1 MSNMNIAQ
9 VNEAVDDDGEEF
21 EYESSIPTQCSQGDY
36 HISSSTQLEQLYE
49 CDDIVGSVIIN
60 NYQGPTIDTGDIKT
74 ISGDF
79 IVSNASN
86 LVRIN
91 IPKLAVIGGRFSLSE
106 LTSLT
111 SVHAPTLTEVGSI
124 NWNVL
129 PILSTVSFD
138 NGVKKIKSITISDT
152 SLIGFSGFDIDYL
165 DTLNINN
172 NRFLESINANLK
184 GVKEKLT
191 ISANAKNI
199 LVSLPNLEWANNI
212 TIRDVSSI
220 NLSNIERVNA
230 SFELIDNNF
239 QAVKFPKLSNV
250 GGTLSL
256 IENYNLKE
264 VEFPNI
270 NEIGGGLMVVN
281 NTQLSKINF
290 FPKLMSIGGAIEFYG
305 DFKDTTFNKLRLV
318 KGSAIIHSKSDAL
331 DCGKWTRGSEENS
344 GSIVRGGK
352 ISCIAGSK
360 QQVVKFDQEGE
371 IIDEDISI
379 IDDENKKDRTNFQN
393 SASNIKFMNLGY
405 KEFLLL
411 SILMIVVLN

>member
-1 MSNMNIAQ
+1 M
-9 VNEAVDDDGEEF
+9 
-21 EYESSIPTQCSQGDY
+21 
-36 HISSSTQLEQLYE
+36 EQLYE
-49 CDDIVGSVIIN
+49 CDDIVGSVIIS
-60 NYQGPTIDTGDIKT
+60 NYQSPTIDTGEIKT

-79 IVSNASN
+79 VVANASN

-91 IPKLAVIGGRFSLSE
+91 VPKLAVIGGKFSLNE

-111 SVHAPTLTEVGSI
+111 SVHAPVLNNVGSI

-138 NGVKKIKSITISDT
+138 NGVQKIKSITISDT
-152 SLIGFSGFDIDYL
+152 SLIGFSGFDIEYL

-184 GVKEKLT
+184 GIKEKLT

-220 NLSNIERVNA
+220 NLSNIEKVNA

-239 QAVKFPKLSNV
+239 QAIKFPKLTNV

-256 IENYNLKE
+256 IENYNLRD

-281 NTQLSKINF
+281 NTQIGKINF
-290 FPKLMSIGGAIEFYG
+290 FPKLLSIGGAIEFYG
-305 DFKDTTFNKLRLV
+305 DFKDATFNKLKLV
-318 KGSAIIHSKSDAL
+318 KGSAFIHSKSEGL
-331 DCGKWTRGSEENS
+331 DCAKWTRGSDEGS

-352 ISCIAGSK
+352 ISCVSGSK

-379 IDDENKKDRTNFQN
+379 IDDQTNRDRTNFKNDAPGLKNYFRSYN
-393 SASNIKFMNLGY
+393 SIGY

-411 SILMIVVLN
+411 SILMILVLN

>member
-1 MSNMNIAQ
+1 M
-9 VNEAVDDDGEEF
+9 
-21 EYESSIPTQCSQGDY
+21 
-36 HISSSTQLEQLYE
+36 EQLYE
-49 CDDIVGSVIIN
+49 CDDILGSVIIT

-79 IVSNASN
+79 VVANASN

-91 IPKLAVIGGRFSLSE
+91 VSKLAVIGGKFSLNE

-111 SVHAPTLTEVGSI
+111 SVHAPVLNDVGSI
-124 NWNVL
+124 NWSIL

-152 SLIGFSGFDIDYL
+152 SLIGFSGFDIEYL

-184 GVKEKLT
+184 GIKTRLA

-220 NLSNIERVNA
+220 NLSNIETVNA
-230 SFELIDNNF
+230 SLELIDNNF
-239 QAVKFPKLSNV
+239 QALKFPKLTSV

-270 NEIGGGLMVVN
+270 GEIGGGLMIVN
-281 NTQLSKINF
+281 NTQISKINF
-290 FPKLMSIGGAIEFYG
+290 FPKLMSVGGAIEIFG
-305 DFKDTTFNKLRLV
+305 DFKDATFSKLRLV
-318 KGSAIIHSKSDAL
+318 KGSALIRSSSDGL
-331 DCGKWTRGSEENS
+331 DCSKWTRGNDESS

-352 ISCIAGSK
+352 IECTSGSK
-360 QQVVKFDQEGE
+360 QQVVKFDQDGE
-371 IIDEDISI
+371 IVDEAISI
-379 IDDENKKDRTNFQN
+379 IEDDSNSKQRTNFKN
-393 SASNIKFMNLGY
+393 DGSLIKAFSFNY

-411 SILMIVVLN
+411 SILMIFILN

>member
-1 MSNMNIAQ
+1 M
-9 VNEAVDDDGEEF
+9 
-21 EYESSIPTQCSQGDY
+21 
-36 HISSSTQLEQLYE
+36 EQLYE
-49 CDDIVGSVIIN
+49 CDDILGSVIIT

-79 IVSNASN
+79 VVANASN

-91 IPKLAVIGGRFSLSE
+91 VPKLAVIGGKFSLSE

-111 SVHAPTLTEVGSI
+111 SVHAPVLNDVGSI
-124 NWNVL
+124 AWSIL

-152 SLIGFSGFDIDYL
+152 SLIGFSGFDIEYL

-184 GVKEKLT
+184 GIKTSLA

-220 NLSNIERVNA
+220 NLSNIETVNA
-230 SFELIDNNF
+230 SLELIDNTF
-239 QAVKFPKLSNV
+239 QALKFPKLTNV

-270 NEIGGGLMVVN
+270 GEIGGGLMIVN
-281 NTQLSKINF
+281 NTQISKVNF
-290 FPKLMSIGGAIEFYG
+290 FPKLMSIGGAIEIFG
-305 DFKDTTFNKLRLV
+305 DFKDATFSKLRLV
-318 KGSAIIHSKSDAL
+318 KGSALIRSSSDGL
-331 DCGKWTRGSEENS
+331 DCSKWTRGSEDSS

-352 ISCIAGSK
+352 IVCTSGSK
-360 QQVVKFDQEGE
+360 QQIVKFDQDGE
-371 IIDEDISI
+371 IVDESISI
-379 IDDENKKDRTNFQN
+379 IEDDSNSKHRTNFKN
-393 SASNIKFMNLGY
+393 DGVNLLTALKFGY

-411 SILMIVVLN
+411 SILMIFILN